1 MTIARYPVRDGMV
14 AEMDDVAA
22 VLFGR
27 DGAWGNSVP
36 AAAVLARA
44 KEVMR
49 ERRGEHAEENS
60 QPLPAK
66 AGSLSPALSRRSPD
80 GDGNGATAET

>member
-1 MTIARYPVRDGMV
+1 MTIARCPVRDGMV

-49 ERRGEHAEENS
+49 ERRGEHDRAGVDKEGGRH
-60 QPLPAK
+60 PLSVVRDDV
-66 AGSLSPALSRRSPD
+66 GGRRQD
-80 GDGNGATAET
+80 GKY

>member
-27 DGAWGNSVP
+27 DGAWGNSVAAVALLEEALAAT
-36 AAAVLARA
+36 AAAP
-44 KEVMR
+44 
-49 ERRGEHAEENS
+49 EE
-60 QPLPAK
+60 PTP
-66 AGSLSPALSRRSPD
+66 
-80 GDGNGATAET
+80 